1 MSNVEEMS
9 AMFKDCF
16 DLNQSIVGWKLNSLV
31 EYDSIFYGIIDNEIH
46 INNLKYIKG
55 QLQNITDYE
64 NIDIYDDDYYYQY
77 ENEYIYEYDDYDY
90 ENESDESTI
99 END

>member
-1 MSNVEEMS
+1 MGV
-9 AMFKDCF
+9 
-16 DLNQSIVGWKLNSLV
+16 SLV

-55 QLQNITDYE
+55 QIQNITDYE

-77 ENEYIYEYDDYDY
+77 ENEYDDYDY
-90 ENESDESTI
+90 ENEYDEHYESDKSDESDESTI